1 MPGPWLKASAVGE
14 GKLAALEDWMGEDPA
29 GSESFTVRMYNGKEK
44 SKMWCYVGP
53 NCISKALFPFHS
65 KTDFPKQVLFDQLEH
80 SNSFWAVTP
89 YPSSHLCQ
97 NLGSSLESSSRF
109 PPPLP
114 SDCLNCWTV
123 LYDQAWTL
131 LAPVCF
137 TASAT
142 QELPHLAGGESSS
155 QLLLLPATI
164 SSVYIEAIGP
174 LLPYDPDRCL
184 TPHLKSKLLNMF
196 FQALPQA

>member
-1 MPGPWLKASAVGE
+1 MKGLLTSPLVAPRSPTQQPGTHPQKHRPSLPPILLSV
-14 GKLAALEDWMGEDPA
+14 
-29 GSESFTVRMYNGKEK
+29 ST
-44 SKMWCYVGP
+44 
-53 NCISKALFPFHS
+53 
-65 KTDFPKQVLFDQLEH
+65 
-80 SNSFWAVTP
+80 AVTP

-142 QELPHLAGGESSS
+142 QELPHLPGGESSS